1 MKTYYYGLDV
11 LRGFGIFTVLILHSA
26 FYYFDGIY
34 EVDFNN
40 ASLFSAAANYGNVFE
55 STVQMSG
62 IDQYKFPV
70 FNDFESYYYIG
81 GSATALLVLAAIAFI
96 IIKRKKKRI

>member
-1 MKTYYYGLDV
+1 MTYYK
-11 LRGFGIFTVLILHSA
+11 FS
-26 FYYFDGIY
+26 YYEELGNAEKPGGVIYLTLYRAKLY